1 MNLRSIEEGSGRSKR
16 EKRCRNKSLRRF
28 SCVLRGRK
36 SGLLSSGLGEPGE
49 REAAGAREEERDEA
63 EEVEKRHFARAEV
76 FAGEHHEGNREEGA
90 DERNE
95 RGTRPETDENEDR
108 ADDLGEDGKEQRCQ
122 MPCSEGIR
130 EGVGKRREILD
141 FGSLKAEKRRLSLR

>member
-16 EKRCRNKSLRRF
+16 EKRRRNKSLRRF

-36 SGLLSSGLGEPGE
+36 SGLLSRSLGEPRE
-49 REAAGAREEERDEA
+49 REATGARKEERREA

-76 FAGEHHEGNREEGA
+76 LPGEHHEGNREEGA

-95 RGTRPETDENEDR
+95 RGARPETDEDEDR
-108 ADDLGEDGKEQRCQ
+108 ADDLGEDRKKQRRQ
-122 MPCSEGIR
+122 MPRSEGIR
-130 EGVGKRREILD
+130 KGVGER
-141 FGSLKAEKRRLSLR
+141 